1 MCSLIAPQTTVNQ
14 NPRDLRY
21 WGGERGHCS
30 CMCVLM
36 WVYVCLPI
44 HTGYWKTHF
53 LRGSRFDQSAFF
65 YSGHIGVCTSARY
78 STRFFFSLPQSAQS
92 PPNLWDWLFSYF
104 IPTHTRMDARTQ
116 KSLCRCAECVVIN
129 REPVK
134 LISTTSL
141 WCRERDWR
149 QERHGDPKWKHN
161 WELLSFSFSL
171 PPSGAAVPPMRQE
184 SVAYTHTHT
193 HTHTLAFAQRES
205 ERERERKRDFHD
217 DQEIKIQ

>member
-1 MCSLIAPQTTVNQ
+1 MCVYPSTLVIGRHTSWEARASTNLLFFIQVTSACVRARSTVLVSFLVCR
-14 NPRDLRY
+14 NPRSL
-21 WGGERGHCS
+21 H
-30 CMCVLM
+30 
-36 WVYVCLPI
+36 PI
-44 HTGYWKTHF
+44 FETG
-53 LRGSRFDQSAFF
+53 FF
-65 YSGHIGVCTSARY
+65 HI
-78 STRFFFSLPQSAQS
+78 
-92 PPNLWDWLFSYF
+92 SY
-104 IPTHTRMDARTQ
+104 PHTHTRMDARTQ

-184 SVAYTHTHT
+184 SVAYTLTHTHT
-193 HTHTLAFAQRES
+193 HTHTHTRIRTEREW
-205 ERERERKRDFHD
+205 EREREKERLPWWSRDKNSVTALKYGYAL
-217 DQEIKIQ
+217 KI